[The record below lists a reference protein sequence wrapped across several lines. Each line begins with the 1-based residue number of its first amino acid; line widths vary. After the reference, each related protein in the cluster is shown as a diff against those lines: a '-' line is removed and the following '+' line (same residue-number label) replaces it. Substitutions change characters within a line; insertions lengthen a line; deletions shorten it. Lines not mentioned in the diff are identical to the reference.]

1 MAVSNAYQHCD
12 GLLLTFLPRY
22 NEEKRLAE
30 RHLYFDVD
38 KLCDIVAQS
47 VGQTS
52 EDILFFTKF
61 AEGGSYRVFDIL
73 FKNRRNVVVRLP
85 YPCTIPRGYGVASEV
100 ATVEYLRSQGV
111 PIPKVLGWS
120 ATTTD
125 LLGCEYIIMEK
136 ARGKLLDET
145 WYTMDVEKRK
155 HLMEKI
161 VDVETR
167 LFEIR
172 LPACGSLYFRD
183 SLPMDVGQS
192 AVDVPGHE
200 GFCIGPS
207 AEAMWW
213 YHGRDEVQANRGPWR
228 STLDLLTAVG
238 QRELQWLHKFGRPR
252 YPCEPLYRE
261 LYSDRKV
268 DPTTQIANLEDYV
281 QVARYLVPPRD
292 DLNLPTLRHPDLSPR
307 NIFINDDAS
316 EITAIIDWERTAI
329 LPAFIHTRV
338 PPHFANFGDEASENF
353 TFPTLPQGFSSLPP
367 EQQEEET
374 ERFRRRHVYDAAA
387 QPWEGDSTSLKAQI
401 VNMARN
407 WGGIG
412 TAPGIAGEK
421 PTEFP
426 IQYTEAESEACLAR
440 DAEQK
445 AIDAQMEKFRDHF
458 GCNIDGWV
466 PADMYADARQKVD
479 DMKGHM
485 LGIAE
490 TQDER
495 EDIDQN
501 WPFQDHEEEP

>member
-183 SLPMDVGQS
+183 SLPKDVGQS

-213 YHGRDEVQANRGPWR
+213 YHGRDELQANRGPWR
-228 STLDLLTAVG
+228 STLDLLTEVG

-252 YPCEPLYRE
+252 YPREPLYRE
-261 LYSDRKV
+261 LYNNQKV

-292 DLNLPTLRHPDLSPR
+292 DLNRPTLRHPDLSPR

-374 ERFRRRHVYDAAA
+374 ERFRRRHVHYYYCRF
-387 QPWEGDSTSLKAQI
+387 QKPCERCGEVGPVKTSAKIYMLPRQ
-401 VNMARN
+401 NH
-407 WGGIG
+407 G
-412 TAPGIAGEK
+412 
-421 PTEFP
+421 
-426 IQYTEAESEACLAR
+426 
-440 DAEQK
+440 
-445 AIDAQMEKFRDHF
+445 KF
-458 GCNIDGWV
+458 
-466 PADMYADARQKVD
+466 
-479 DMKGHM
+479 MK
-485 LGIAE
+485 
-490 TQDER
+490 
-495 EDIDQN
+495 N
-501 WPFQDHEEEP
+501 